1 MEWREL
7 YPEDDHARILEIV
20 QENWNLDSPLP
31 LPTFTPVCVCG
42 QKNWHARLWLFW
54 DRTAG
59 GQLTHRITHRCDMSI
74 KCQHC
79 GQVVIFGIPL
89 PDEWVEY
96 WKPRLDVQIDFQTG
110 KRIFE
115 AMEKRS
121 DIDPYGWRTQ
131 LAEPA
136 DSGAVR

>member
-1 MEWREL
+1 MEWRDL
-7 YPEDDHARILEIV
+7 YPEDDHDRILEIV
-20 QENWNLDSPLP
+20 EENWNLNSPLP
-31 LPTFTPVCVCG
+31 LPTFTPICVCG
-42 QKNWHARLWLFW
+42 EKDWHARLWLFW

-96 WKPRLDVQIDFQTG
+96 WQPRLDVQIDFQTG

-115 AMEKRS
+115 AMEQRS
-121 DIDPYGWRTQ
+121 DIDPDGWRKKVAQ
-131 LAEPA
+131 RSDER
-136 DSGAVR
+136 AVR

>member
-1 MEWREL
+1 MEWRDL
-7 YPEDDHARILEIV
+7 YPDDDHDRILEIV
-20 QENWNLDSPLP
+20 EENWNLNSPLP
-31 LPTFTPVCVCG
+31 LPTFTPICVCG
-42 QKNWHARLWLFW
+42 RKEWHARLWLFW

-59 GQLTHRITHRCDMSI
+59 GQLTHRIAHRCDMSI

-96 WKPRLDVQIDFQTG
+96 WQPRLDVQIDFQTG

-115 AMEKRS
+115 TMEMRT
-121 DIDPYGWRTQ
+121 DIDPDGWRKKV
-131 LAEPA
+131 AERS
-136 DSGAVR
+136 DERAVR